1 MTINIGQRAG
11 STIAPVSS
19 YTKRTKELTT
29 VSITASTS
37 VSNVTGVVSKCF
49 FYADSAGIWRMSGTI
64 KFVADLATTSAWYVT
79 IDNVVFYSSTKF
91 YQSIGGYV
99 DDTDFIAKAITTVA
113 VPNEARIIM
122 LSTSTTTGETGRDIS
137 LTFCDVLLNAEP
149 TTYTTAANMEN
160 VQNISA
166 YFPPVSSGVAG
177 IFPALN
183 TELDNVTAT
192 RLGLKQYL
200 HGTTYNGGNA
210 PTVTY
215 TFGGGTLSAV
225 NRAVFIPYQSQD
237 GTWRLRFNGNITLSS
252 ASRTEVQF
260 TINGVTSIALYQ
272 AIPGSAGDG
281 TNPYLIAAA
290 VKPSSGVVDIACASA
305 TTTIYYF
312 AGDIEL
318 ASKPTWAY

>member
-1 MTINIGQRAG
+1 MTNQIGIRNSNIIVPYTA
-11 STIAPVSS
+11 A
-19 YTKRTKELTT
+19 TKRTKQVDLTISVTNFVNTRSVGVAYADSNGVWRLSFNASLKGNGSVGSVT
-29 VSITASTS
+29 VVTFT
-37 VSNVTGVVSKCF
+37 VTGVVFK
-49 FYADSAGIWRMSGTI
+49 SGTDV
-64 KFVADLATTSAWYVT
+64 FQPLSVFQSNSLAG
-79 IDNVVFYSSTKF
+79 
-91 YQSIGGYV
+91 Q
-99 DDTDFIAKAITTVA
+99 AITTPGASTFKYNNPGSIDLSSRA
-113 VPNEARIIM
+113 V
-122 LSTSTTTGETGRDIS
+122 
-137 LTFCDVLLNAEP
+137 DVSGDVELNAEP
-149 TTYTTAANMEN
+149 SWAAANMEG
-160 VQNISA
+160 VLPVDVYI
-166 YFPPVSSGVAG
+166 PPVSSGVAG

-215 TFGGGTLSAV
+215 TSGGGTLSAV

-237 GTWRLRFNGNITLSS
+237 GTWRLKLNGNITLSS

-281 TNPYLIAAA
+281 TNPYLIIAA